1 MCLIKPSFAARR
13 QLLQMKIDYCGRWI
27 HNPIA
32 ALQGHICSPFPVL
45 FETMCSYCLINAS
58 MWPNGSEV
66 SLLIR
71 DCPRQIIERRT
82 ADMFCLRSEDCFT
95 LDASQQHLWHDVDYH
110 KKINFT
116 YFCGCFFFYKKVQ
129 FVVTARQY
137 KPMEQRFHCKS
148 RIVEL
153 MFVIKALMWKISVY
167 YLTVKSSLW
176 SGTMFI
182 LINWLHQYY
191 TDVIRQVC
199 SMWTVSFW
207 YSWTK
212 SPPLAMCVWR
222 WKNWIKL
229 YTGKMIRK

>member
-1 MCLIKPSFAARR
+1 M
-13 QLLQMKIDYCGRWI
+13 LLCGRM
-27 HNPIA
+27 A
-32 ALQGHICSPFPVL
+32 
-45 FETMCSYCLINAS
+45 
-58 MWPNGSEV
+58 
-66 SLLIR
+66 
-71 DCPRQIIERRT
+71 
-82 ADMFCLRSEDCFT
+82 LRSVYWSEIVRGRLLRDVQLKCFAWDLRTVFT

-116 YFCGCFFFYKKVQ
+116 YFCGCFFFNKKVQ

-222 WKNWIKL
+222 
-229 YTGKMIRK
+229 